1 MKNSKNNEVNT
12 LRKNAQ
18 KAFFEGVNAA
28 NPEAALSKSLVANP
42 IPIIS
47 DKGRYVIISIGK
59 AACKMA
65 NCFLNVLPKDAK
77 FSALAVTNFEN
88 MIAVEGCEV
97 MGASHPVPCE
107 SGLQAG
113 NEVISRLEKA
123 TKNDAIIMLVSG
135 GASALLPAPVKEISL
150 HDKIR
155 LNKILLSCGFDIYQM
170 NLVRQS
176 VSRLK
181 GGGVLNFAHPAKVQS
196 YVLSD
201 VLGDDL
207 SVVGSGPSIVSSG
220 SVADA
225 RRLLIN
231 EGVFTQLPR
240 RVREYLENPSFY
252 ETKVTNTEAHLIAGN
267 TDSVAAM
274 AKEVEAKIIVDPLIG
289 DVNEA
294 VEKILFELEKS
305 KTDKPFAIAFGG
317 ETTVKLVGTGK
328 GGRNQELAL
337 RFALKAEKVLLNRTW
352 CFLSGGTD
360 GIDGPTDAAGGL
372 VDSNTLSRIKK
383 KNKSISELLDNN
395 DSYEALKLSDD
406 LIIIGATGTNV
417 ADLQLLMVGNS
428 KP

>member
-1 MKNSKNNEVNT
+1 M
-12 LRKNAQ
+12 
-18 KAFFEGVNAA
+18 
-28 NPEAALSKSLVANP
+28 
-42 IPIIS
+42 
-47 DKGRYVIISIGK
+47 
-59 AACKMA
+59 
-65 NCFLNVLPKDAK
+65 
-77 FSALAVTNFEN
+77 
-88 MIAVEGCEV
+88 
-97 MGASHPVPCE
+97 
-107 SGLQAG
+107 
-113 NEVISRLEKA
+113 
-123 TKNDAIIMLVSG
+123 
-135 GASALLPAPVKEISL
+135 
-150 HDKIR
+150 
-155 LNKILLSCGFDIYQM
+155 
-170 NLVRQS
+170 
-176 VSRLK
+176 
-181 GGGVLNFAHPAKVQS
+181 
-196 YVLSD
+196 
-201 VLGDDL
+201 
-207 SVVGSGPSIVSSG
+207 
-220 SVADA
+220 
-225 RRLLIN
+225 IN

-240 RVREYLENPSFY
+240 RVREYLENSSLY

-294 VEKILFELEKS
+294 VEKILFELEKL